1 MHANTVPSAFMDD
14 RRDDDHALMLA
25 YAAGDVAAFRT
36 LYERHRG
43 GLYRFILYRVDTR
56 HAADELF
63 QDTWSR
69 VIAARRRY
77 RPDARF
83 RTWLYQI
90 AHHLVIDSYRRK
102 RPQAGSEESERILER
117 QVADEREQPERVL
130 SSFEQRRRLQR
141 ALERLPDEQRTVFL
155 LRIEQGLGLEEIAT
169 ITGCGRETAK
179 SRLRYALKR
188 IREQLTP

>member
-1 MHANTVPSAFMDD
+1 MDD

-25 YAAGDVAAFRT
+25 YAAGDAQAFRS

-56 HAADELF
+56 HLADELF
-63 QDTWSR
+63 QETWSR

-90 AHHLVIDSYRRK
+90 AHNLVVDSYRRK
-102 RPQAGSEESERILER
+102 HPRATGAENERILAS
-117 QVADEREQPERVL
+117 QVADEAGQPERVL
-130 SSFEQRRRLQR
+130 SDFEQRRRLQL
-141 ALERLPDEQRTVFL
+141 ALSHLPDEQRSVFL
-155 LRIEQGLGLEEIAT
+155 LRMEQGLGLEEIAS

-188 IREQLTP
+188 IREQLQP

>member
-1 MHANTVPSAFMDD
+1 LHANTVPSAVMDD

-90 AHHLVIDSYRRK
+90 AHNLVIDSYRRK

-155 LRIEQGLGLEEIAT
+155 LRMEQGLGLEEIAT

>member
-1 MHANTVPSAFMDD
+1 MDD

-25 YAAGDVAAFRT
+25 YAAGDTEAFRM

-56 HAADELF
+56 HVADELF

-69 VIAARRRY
+69 VIAARKRY

-90 AHHLVIDSYRRK
+90 AHNLVIDSYRRK
-102 RPQAGSEESERILER
+102 RPQTAGEEGQRILDR
-117 QVADEREQPERVL
+117 QMADENEQPERVL
-130 SSFEQRRRLQR
+130 SAFEQRRRLQL
-141 ALERLPDEQRTVFL
+141 AMERLPDEQRCVFV
-155 LRIEQGLGLEEIAT
+155 LRMEQGLGLEEIAT

-188 IREQLTP
+188 IREQLDP

>member
-1 MHANTVPSAFMDD
+1 MDD

-25 YAAGDVAAFRT
+25 YAAGDAEAFRT

-56 HAADELF
+56 HVADELF
-63 QDTWSR
+63 QETWSR
-69 VIAARRRY
+69 VIAARGRY

-90 AHHLVIDSYRRK
+90 AHNLVIDSYRRK
-102 RPQAGSEESERILER
+102 RPQAGSEESARILER
-117 QVADEREQPERVL
+117 QVADERTQPERVL
-130 SSFEQRRRLQR
+130 SAFEQRRRLHM

-155 LRIEQGLGLEEIAT
+155 LRMEQGLGLEEIAT

-188 IREQLTP
+188 IREHLTP